1 MINNDA
7 DDRAV
12 MIIILD
18 DETFDV
24 EKLVRNLGF
33 RSLAGQTSPCRPF
46 VLVFNKMITK
56 GDDD

>member
-33 RSLAGQTSPCRPF
+33 RSLAGQTSPCRP
-46 VLVFNKMITK
+46 VGLVFNKMITK